1 MWAQLGPT
9 IESILNSY
17 HEIGG
22 INHISGPRL
31 PSRSVMVKIV
41 EDLEATVFPGYHEEE
56 SARVDD
62 LKFSLAERLNRV
74 ARNLTEEIQKCLC
87 FERGLVMEGECEK
100 QADREVDRN
109 VATCHDQAEE
119 VALELVGL
127 IPEIRRRVRMDV
139 EAAFRGDPAA
149 KSHEEVILAYPG
161 IEAVLVYRL
170 AHELWIRKVPLLPR
184 MMSEYIHGRTGIDI
198 HPGATIGDYFFIDH
212 ATGVVIGE
220 TTVIGNNVKIYQGVT
235 IGAMSVKKDEAN
247 QKRHPTVEDNVTIY
261 SGATILGGK
270 TVIGRGSVIGGNVW
284 ITASVPPNSRVF
296 YKPSDYTITRQAPE
310 TARGGAD

>member
-87 FERGLVMEGECEK
+87 L
-100 QADREVDRN
+100 DR
-109 VATCHDQAEE
+109 
-119 VALELVGL
+119 
-127 IPEIRRRVRMDV
+127 
-139 EAAFRGDPAA
+139 
-149 KSHEEVILAYPG
+149 KS
-161 IEAVLVYRL
+161 
-170 AHELWIRKVPLLPR
+170 
-184 MMSEYIHGRTGIDI
+184 
-198 HPGATIGDYFFIDH
+198 
-212 ATGVVIGE
+212 VV
-220 TTVIGNNVKIYQGVT
+220 
-235 IGAMSVKKDEAN
+235 
-247 QKRHPTVEDNVTIY
+247 
-261 SGATILGGK
+261 
-270 TVIGRGSVIGGNVW
+270 
-284 ITASVPPNSRVF
+284 
-296 YKPSDYTITRQAPE
+296 
-310 TARGGAD
+310 